1 MHTAAELSRSD
12 QTGSFVCRFWSS
24 CQSGPVKLKLLENQ
38 CEAAMTAHQ
47 KKASVEWGKH
57 RLKSRCA
64 PIVWIIYLLT
74 EIARAWV
81 RKQRIDFFCVVST
94 EVLMHFFFFIFF
106 PWLTTD
112 GVTQGGDGGI
122 HTLLFIDLL
131 YENVFFFFLLFRLR
145 LEHLQPTTPES
156 WDLSSQTFFMIIRM
170 LRLGAF
176 EKKNDTAENK

>member
-24 CQSGPVKLKLLENQ
+24 CQSGPVKLQLLENQ

-94 EVLMHFFFFIFF
+94 EVLMHFFFFYLL
-106 PWLTTD
+106 PLTNNWWSHT
-112 GVTQGGDGGI
+112 GRRRRHSHFVI
-122 HTLLFIDLL
+122 HRFALRKCL
-131 YENVFFFFLLFRLR
+131 FFFLLFRLR